1 MSMVQLF
8 CAVLLVHVCSA
19 LASEKESFSV
29 QNDGKAATCG
39 LDDFQMDTL
48 AKYVHV
54 CRIIRSLL
62 KWKYHQQMATE

>member
-29 QNDGKAATCG
+29 QNDEKAATCG
-39 LDDFQMDTL
+39 LEDFQMDTL
-48 AKYVHV
+48 AKYVH
-54 CRIIRSLL
+54 RITLQFKSLL
-62 KWKYHQQMATE
+62 EWKYHLLSR